1 MSLGQDEP
9 IHTYTDQYTRHF
21 LRDACYGGRVRA
33 NVQEFNSSL
42 CTVIKTILQN
52 QLKSDSQDICNLM
65 QEYKTYIDVY
75 EENYAIECNSLS
87 IIADEDYRLTNKNGE
102 QEYISNKLGE
112 LDIIREYSKIV
123 GKNKDLLMALMEKSC
138 THLL

>member
-1 MSLGQDEP
+1 
-9 IHTYTDQYTRHF
+9 
-21 LRDACYGGRVRA
+21 
-33 NVQEFNSSL
+33 
-42 CTVIKTILQN
+42 
-52 QLKSDSQDICNLM
+52 M

-87 IIADEDYRLTNKNGE
+87 IIADEDFRLTNKNGE
-102 QEYISNKLGE
+102 QEYISNKLGQ